1 MIKKWMLGLLG
12 MVSLSASADTYTQ
25 TRYPIVLVPGV
36 LGFQQVFGIDYFYDI
51 PQALS
56 GGGAQVFETSASALN
71 STTARGEE
79 LLSQVEDILAVT
91 GASKVNLI
99 GHSHG
104 GVSARYVAGVLP
116 QAVASVTTIG
126 SPNAGTPVADVLL
139 GVTQVPGLGQLA
151 LSITDALASFFD
163 IAAGTQYAESAQA
176 ELMSMS
182 TAGQASFNAQ
192 FPAGMPSTPCGQ
204 GAGSAQGQLYFSMSG
219 TGVWTNFLD
228 PTDLLFGAT
237 SLAFTGA
244 ANDGLTG
251 RCSSHFG
258 LVLRDDYPWNHGDEI
273 NQFIGL
279 IGWFA
284 PDPVSVYRTQAN
296 RLKNQGV

>member
-1 MIKKWMLGLLG
+1 MKRLMAWMVLICS
-12 MVSLSASADTYTQ
+12 VVANADNYTQ

-36 LGFQQVFGIDYFYDI
+36 LGFQQVFGIDYFYGI

-56 GGGAQVFETSASALN
+56 SGGAQVFETSASALT

-79 LLSQVEDILAVT
+79 LLAQVQNILAIT

-104 GVSARYVAGVLP
+104 GVSARYVANVLP
-116 QAVASVTTIG
+116 QAIASVTTIG

-139 GVTQVPGLGQLA
+139 GVTQIPGVGNLA
-151 LSITDALASFFD
+151 LSISNALASLFD
-163 IAAGTQYAESAQA
+163 MVAGTSYAENTLG
-176 ELMSMS
+176 ELTSMS

-192 FPAGMPSTPCGQ
+192 FPAGMPATPCGQ
-204 GAGSAQGQLYFSMSG
+204 GAGSSQGQLYYSMSG
-219 TGVWTNFLD
+219 TSPLTNFFD
-228 PTDLLFGAT
+228 PTDLLFGIT
-237 SLAFTGA
+237 SLAFAGSP
-244 ANDGLTG
+244 NDGLTG
-251 RCSSHFG
+251 QCSSHFG
-258 LVLRDDYPWNHGDEI
+258 VVLRDDYPWNHCDEI
-273 NQFIGL
+273 NQFMGL

-284 PDPVSVYRTQAN
+284 PDPVSVYREQAN